1 MKYIMQT
8 QIAKDLIQEYC
19 AQIKG
24 LDEILDKNGTV
35 KPHWQQLF
43 SNIDAMG
50 LTELG
55 NRGNDIL
62 AKLKENGV
70 TYNVYDS
77 SDGSNRPWKLDP
89 IPFLIEQKEWD
100 EISKGLIQRARLLD
114 AIYKDIYGPRNLIKE
129 GILPPQVIYN
139 NVGFSPACFDVKIP
153 ADNQLILSAID
164 FARGPDNRMWVMDS
178 RTQSP
183 SGMGYAI
190 ENRSVISKYV
200 PELTEGLALRRLA
213 PFLNKFQSSISGLS
227 TNKNGQ
233 PNVVYLTPGPQTE
246 TFYEHTFIASHF
258 GYTLVMGDDLMVRNG
273 MVWLKSISGL
283 EKVDVIVRRVDDE
296 YCDPLELREDSHL
309 GVPGLLQAIRLGN
322 VVVLNSPGV
331 NVLENHAL
339 LPFMKGACNYFF
351 KEDLILPNIATWWC
365 GQEKELKFVLE
376 NLNKLIIKKASG
388 KEHHRSIFTRKLSE
402 KQLSE
407 LRLKI
412 LANPEQYVA
421 QEESSLRTAPSLV
434 NGRIEPRLS
443 VSRAFLVS
451 DGKEYHI
458 MNGGLTRSSSDSNFF
473 VISNQLGG
481 SSKDTWIVS
490 DTPFQSKNRVVINNN
505 KIDFKPA
512 ALPSKSAEN
521 LFWAGRY
528 CERMLVTTK
537 AIGLVIN
544 VLQDNITLGGAPQSD
559 HLDTLLRGLSHTTMY
574 YPGFLDEKMISE
586 PYKGILEIVR
596 SPKLSSSIINT
607 LRDFL
612 RCVTAVNDKWN
623 HDTRTYI
630 NAIEST
636 FSQFDDLNES
646 APNKIQRVMTRLQS
660 RLFSFYGIFGESF
673 PRDEAY
679 YLFESG
685 KLIERILAQ
694 ISLMRAVFNTKCSA
708 NTEKE
713 LIEAV
718 LINHNLLVYYR
729 QMYKSFANLETTFD
743 LIILDEKLPYS
754 LSYMLGKLAEYIGQL
769 PNNTYP
775 KRISLA
781 AKAIL
786 EAQTKIRL
794 ADVNTLTV
802 YDEDDHQLYNLDALL
817 ANTYTLVSGVTD
829 LLSNQYFLHAVLQHS
844 LKRYPAEDEF
854 KRDEI

>member
-1 MKYIMQT
+1 MRT
-8 QIAKDLIQEYC
+8 QISSDLIQDYC

-50 LTELG
+50 LAELG

-100 EISKGLIQRARLLD
+100 DISKGLIQRAKLLD
-114 AIYKDIYGPRNLIKE
+114 AIYKDIYGPRNLIKA
-129 GILPPQVIYN
+129 GILPPQVVYN
-139 NVGFSPACFDVKIP
+139 NAGFSPACFDVKIP

-213 PFLNKFQSSISGLS
+213 PFLNKFQTAISGLS
-227 TNKNGQ
+227 TNKSGQ

-273 MVWLKSISGL
+273 AVWLKSISGL

-376 NLNKLIIKKASG
+376 NLNRLIIKKASG
-388 KEHHRSIFTRKLSE
+388 KEHHRSIFTRILSE

-407 LRLKI
+407 LRAKI

-451 DGKEYHI
+451 DGTEYHI
-458 MNGGLTRSSSDSNFF
+458 MNGGLTRSSADSKLF

-490 DTPFQSKNRVVINNN
+490 DTPFQSNKRVVINNN

-521 LFWAGRY
+521 LYWAGRY

-537 AIGLVIN
+537 AINLVIN
-544 VLQDNITLGGAPQSD
+544 VLQDNITLGGTPQSD
-559 HLDTLLRGLSHTTMY
+559 HLEILLKALSHSTMY
-574 YPGFLDEKMISE
+574 YPGFLEEKMISE
-586 PYKGILEIVR
+586 PYKGILEIIR
-596 SPKLSSSIINT
+596 DPKLSSSIINT
-607 LRDFL
+607 LSAFL

-630 NAIEST
+630 NAIQSD

-646 APNKIQRVMTRLQS
+646 APNRIQRMMTKLQS

-694 ISLMRAVFNTKCSA
+694 ISLTRAVFNTKCSA

-729 QMYKSFANLETTFD
+729 QMYKSFVNLETTFD
-743 LIILDEKLPYS
+743 LILLDEKLPYS

-817 ANTYTLVSGVTD
+817 ASIYTLVSGVTD

-844 LKRYPAEDEF
+844 LKRYPAEDEL
-854 KRDEI
+854 KSDDI